1 MKLVEP
7 IAAASDNCHMS
18 KPKLVLPPLQF
29 GQHRSQVDLD
39 LDQMQSRVNSITNWV
54 SDFDVI
60 GKEVDFQHRTS
71 VYAHQGVRLI
81 AVASTPTVMKVNDPD
96 CTIALPL
103 YGSIESW
110 IRGKHLKANTGE
122 HAVFNPSG
130 ARHTEGGNKSALL
143 VSVTEQRILE
153 TAKIMLGERHEDI
166 LDLRTAR
173 LINTKFQSVDFHKV
187 LGQLCNLID
196 QFHGDQTL
204 LRSFNVDENIVRLL
218 VMMLAPEYFIKG
230 ADEGKTDDRSRTIS
244 HLCDFVTANLD
255 QSMSLTTLETV
266 SGLSAR
272 VLQNEFQ
279 KRFGSSPIQWIK
291 QQRLSHAHELLA
303 SGAMNTTVADVA
315 VVCGYSNFSEFSR
328 QYQERFGQLP
338 SATLKKSKN

>member
-1 MKLVEP
+1 
-7 IAAASDNCHMS
+7 MS
-18 KPKLVLPPLQF
+18 KSKLILPPLQF

-60 GKEVDFQHRTS
+60 GIDVGFQHRTS

-96 CTIALPL
+96 CTVALPL
-103 YGSIESW
+103 YGNLKSW
-110 IRGKHLKANTGE
+110 IRGKQINADASE
-122 HAVFNPSG
+122 HAIFNPSG
-130 ARHTEGGNKSALL
+130 ARHTEGGNKSVLL
-143 VSVTEQRILE
+143 MSVEESRILD

-166 LDLRTAR
+166 LDLKTAR
-173 LINTKFQSVDFHKV
+173 LINTTFHTVDFQKV

-218 VMMLAPEYFIKG
+218 VMMLAPEHFIKEQ
-230 ADEGKTDDRSRTIS
+230 DEIKSDDRSRTIS
-244 HLCDFVTANLD
+244 HLCDFVSANLD
-255 QSMSLTTLETV
+255 QAMSLTTLETI

-272 VLQNEFQ
+272 ILQSEFQ
-279 KRFGSSPIQWIK
+279 KRFGSSPIQWVK
-291 QQRLSHAHELLA
+291 EQRLAHAHDLLKNSA
-303 SGAMNTTVADVA
+303 INSTVAEVA
-315 VVCGYSNFSEFSR
+315 AVCGYSNFSEFSR
-328 QYQERFGQLP
+328 QYQKRFHQLP
-338 SATLKKSKN
+338 SETLKKSKN